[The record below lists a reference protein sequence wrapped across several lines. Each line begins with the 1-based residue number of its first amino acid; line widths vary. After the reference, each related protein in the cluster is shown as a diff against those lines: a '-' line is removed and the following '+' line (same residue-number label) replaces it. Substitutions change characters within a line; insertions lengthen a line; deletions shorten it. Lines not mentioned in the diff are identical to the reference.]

1 MLWNVGFG
9 MLRDYVGWDNPF
21 IKAVYYT
28 MRDEV
33 PRVIIAIA
41 IIWFGVSLM
50 RGKKLDSV
58 ENDRH
63 VEADSAKKPVIL
75 LQSTKEPETDE
86 QKVEEPDLDMQ
97 SAEDCETQE
106 NEQAGGA

>member
-1 MLWNVGFG
+1 
-9 MLRDYVGWDNPF
+9 
-21 IKAVYYT
+21 
-28 MRDEV
+28 
-33 PRVIIAIA
+33 
-41 IIWFGVSLM
+41 M